1 MTFPRIDAATSEY
14 LAALK
19 ELAVRGV
26 TPLEILSLAETR
38 RKDPALAMKIAEQ
51 SAKQNERNVK

>member
-1 MTFPRIDAATSEY
+1 MTLPRIDAATSEY

-38 RKDPALAMKIAEQ
+38 QRDPSLALLIAEQ
-51 SAKQNERNVK
+51 SAKQAGGPK

>member
-1 MTFPRIDAATSEY
+1 MTLPRIDAATSEY

-26 TPLEILSLAETR
+26 TPIKTFEVT
-38 RKDPALAMKIAEQ
+38 K
-51 SAKQNERNVK
+51 